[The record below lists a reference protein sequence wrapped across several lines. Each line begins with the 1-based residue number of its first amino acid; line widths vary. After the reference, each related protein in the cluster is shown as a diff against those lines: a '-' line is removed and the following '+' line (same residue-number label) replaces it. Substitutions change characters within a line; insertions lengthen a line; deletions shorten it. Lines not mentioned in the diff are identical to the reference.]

1 MSMLWR
7 SEELGQVGV
16 FDCLELIQQRG
27 PLAHWD
33 QIAAQL
39 HSAGVP
45 SSEVSL
51 QILKSLGLV
60 TQDEAKRV
68 SLSQAGRRTRLLLAG
83 VNQALPLDE
92 VVRGLSAEST
102 LLPHYYLVTDMTQH
116 FIMNLY
122 QRPDFARLYV
132 CSPWLS
138 FDPRTLQYLIHALS
152 LASRSRPPEIY
163 VITRR
168 AQAQAGIAALR
179 NLGADVSFRDDLH
192 TKLYIREPGRSG
204 GLLLSILGSQNL
216 TRSDYVELG
225 LAVRNDSVIISRLI
239 AYFFTLR
246 VSREA

>member
-1 MSMLWR
+1 MSTLWR
-7 SEELGQVGV
+7 SEQLGQIGV

-27 PLAHWD
+27 PLARWD
-33 QIAAQL
+33 EIAAEL
-39 HSAGVP
+39 DAAGVG
-45 SSEVSL
+45 SGQASL

-60 TQDEAKRV
+60 TQDSIERV

-83 VNQALPLDE
+83 VNQVFPLEE
-92 VVRGLSAEST
+92 VVRGLSAESA
-102 LLPHYYLVTDMTQH
+102 LLPHYYLVTEMTQH

-122 QRPDFARLYV
+122 QRPDFGRLYI

-138 FDPRTLQYLIHALS
+138 FDPPTLQYLIHALA
-152 LASRSRPPEIY
+152 LASRSKTPELY

-168 AQAQAGIAALR
+168 AQAQAGITALR
-179 NLGADVSFRDDLH
+179 NLGADITYRDDLH
-192 TKLYIREPGRSG
+192 TKLYIREPGPSG

-216 TRSDYVELG
+216 TRSDYLELG

-246 VSREA
+246 VTREA